1 MDYRGIRYTLRAGI
15 ERGQWSVVIYPQGVE
30 TSGVKVLGTRD
41 HAELHA
47 RRMIKRWLKSKS
59 QQGEKS
65 HRVMNPDPKDSSED
79 QYGRQDSRPYSGWS
93 SANCRNRNR
102 PWHRRPCL
110 SAKVLARGKRQSVL
124 VADHKASVEFF
135 NRPRWWEAAGGS
147 MTVPY

>member
-1 MDYRGIRYTLRAGI
+1 MPRTITITSRRSPL
-15 ERGQWSVVIYPQGVE
+15 QWLEFRNY
-30 TSGVKVLGTRD
+30 
-41 HAELHA
+41 
-47 RRMIKRWLKSKS
+47 
-59 QQGEKS
+59 
-65 HRVMNPDPKDSSED
+65 
-79 QYGRQDSRPYSGWS
+79 
-93 SANCRNRNR
+93 NCRNRNR